1 MAQRSVKVYQVD
13 VFTETLFA
21 GNPAGVVLGAEI
33 LTEAEMQ
40 ALARELNN
48 SDSAFVLPPTA
59 EDHDLVLRFFT
70 PKHEAGFVGHATVA
84 AHVARL
90 AAGLAGA
97 GTLRQKSRSG
107 IQPVTVSGSA
117 ENPHVAVT
125 IPPPSCLPPIS
136 AEQKG
141 ELLDIFGIDTAA
153 LDPKCPILVTKRAT
167 TRLMIGLRSTELLA
181 SLEPDLEAL
190 KRMSLVSSDKS
201 GGVRLMI
208 SPGSLRIV
216 SESPDQG
223 EGSEELD
230 VDYAGTPLTLVV
242 VLKGAAWFGA
252 DLARHL
258 PHDTTVEFIRAKSY
272 AGDRSTG
279 TVAFSMLAE
288 APLAGRNVLVV
299 EDILDTG
306 RTLSAVV
313 ERLGAQRPNSLRVCT
328 LLDKPARRALE
339 ISADYVGFTI
349 PDRFVVGYGLD
360 YNEAYRALP
369 AIYTL
374 SPE

>member
-190 KRMSLVSSDKS
+190 KRM
-201 GGVRLMI
+201 
-208 SPGSLRIV
+208 
-216 SESPDQG
+216 
-223 EGSEELD
+223 
-230 VDYAGTPLTLVV
+230 TPHV
-242 VLKGAAWFGA
+242 GA
-252 DLARHL
+252 DGYLLFVRDAHGPGTFEARL
-258 PHDTTVEFIRAKSY
+258 
-272 AGDRSTG
+272 
-279 TVAFSMLAE
+279 FSPVLGIAE
-288 APLAGRNVLVV
+288 DPVSGNAHGM
-299 EDILDTG
+299 
-306 RTLSAVV
+306 
-313 ERLGAQRPNSLRVCT
+313 LGAYLVTHGLLSVQDGKARLRGHQGSSMNRPGVVDIEVSVADGQPTQIVISGTARVVFT
-328 LLDKPARRALE
+328 TE
-339 ISADYVGFTI
+339 IV
-349 PDRFVVGYGLD
+349 
-360 YNEAYRALP
+360 LP
-369 AIYTL
+369 
-374 SPE
+374 